1 MATQVKRDS
10 WRRCIQSW
18 WRDIRDCEG
27 VARSLRAAGLATGA
41 LLTLSACAGTVLPDD
56 PFDGPGSA
64 MAMVPVNH
72 TDRYAVNIFIDK
84 YWAGDAGRQTGGGK
98 AACCYP
104 GLDDWSQPVKVAW
117 IWGWEEDPKT
127 KAMVEPD
134 EEHSVIAHFPA
145 SGPHSDPDLK
155 KDDAYVCAILRDL
168 DTAELAFSPTRK
180 GCFDK

>member
-1 MATQVKRDS
+1 MATRLKTDS
-10 WRRCIQSW
+10 WRQYVRYS
-18 WRDIRDCEG
+18 G
-27 VARSLRAAGLATGA
+27 GATRSLRAAGLAVGA
-41 LLTLSACAGTVLPDD
+41 LLTLSACAGTILPDD

-84 YWAGDAGRQTGGGK
+84 YWAGDGGRQSGGGK

-104 GLDDWSQPVKVAW
+104 GLKDWSKPITVKW
-117 IWGWEEDPKT
+117 TWGTEEDPKT
-127 KAMVEPD
+127 KAITMLREPR
-134 EEHSVIAHFPA
+134 SVIANFPA

-155 KDDAYVCAILRDL
+155 KDDAYVCVILRDL